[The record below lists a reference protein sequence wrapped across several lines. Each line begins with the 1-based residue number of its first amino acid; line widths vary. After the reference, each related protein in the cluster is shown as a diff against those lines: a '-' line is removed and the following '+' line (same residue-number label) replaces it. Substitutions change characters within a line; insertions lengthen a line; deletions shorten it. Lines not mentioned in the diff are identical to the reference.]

1 MADDESTTKQKRKS
15 SASSSSDRAI
25 EKLAEGRVLIDA
37 ENAYTA
43 DTIGYL
49 HTVLCQIGLPRS
61 PIKERVWTRANGGVG
76 LRVAAGAIFDNQ
88 DWIDQPMP
96 QGPYARLVLADISTH
111 AVRYKTRAVPM
122 EDSVSAYMRQRLQVA
137 VSGGKKGTYTAF
149 KREAQALAAAEV
161 SLSVPLADG
170 GRMQTKAPPIET
182 FKAWMVDDGPQQALW
197 PCELVLDAKFYES
210 LRNHATPIDMRAYRS
225 LGESC
230 LAMDIYAWLANR
242 LRRLKAPQDL
252 YWSALANQ
260 FGGYSDVARF
270 RKEFLKRLKEV
281 KTVYP
286 EAHVEEVKGR
296 RGEVGGKLVLKP
308 STPPVPRVGVVVP
321 AAIGAR
327 LELGNPIG
335 GADHRPE
342 VGGSEKSSALEM
354 HGPPREQPRDPQ
366 HHLRACIKQLSSW
379 LQLVPKDH
387 KQRSRWE
394 LELKAAKRELLM
406 PE

>member
-1 MADDESTTKQKRKS
+1 MADDDSTTKQKRKR
-15 SASSSSDRAI
+15 SASSDRAI
-25 EKLAEGRVLIDA
+25 EKLAEARVLIDA

-43 DTIGYL
+43 DVVGYL

-76 LRVAAGAIFDNQ
+76 LRVAAGAIFDNK
-88 DWIDQPMP
+88 DWVEQPIP
-96 QGPYARLVLADISTH
+96 QGPYARLVLTDISTY
-111 AVRYKTRAVPM
+111 AVRYKTRVVPM

-170 GRMQTKAPPIET
+170 GRMQMKAPPIET

-197 PCELVLDAKFYES
+197 PCELVLEEKFYES
-210 LRNHATPIDMRAYRS
+210 LRNHATPLDMRAYRA

-242 LRRLKAPQDL
+242 LHRLKAPQDL
-252 YWSALANQ
+252 YWSALATQ
-260 FGGYSDVARF
+260 FGGYADVKDF
-270 RKEFLKRLKEV
+270 RKNFLKRLKEV
-281 KTVYP
+281 KAVYP
-286 EAHVEEVKGR
+286 EAKVEEVKGR
-296 RGEVGGKLVLKP
+296 RGEMGGKLVLKP

-327 LELGNPIG
+327 LELGEPIP
-335 GADHRPE
+335 GADCRPE
-342 VGGSEKSSALEM
+342 AGGSEKSSTLEM
-354 HGPPREQPRDPQ
+354 HGPPREPPPRDPQ
-366 HHLRACIKQLSSW
+366 HHLRTRIEQLSSW

-387 KQRSRWE
+387 KRRRFWE
-394 LELKAAKRELLM
+394 LELKAAQRELLT